1 MSKIQE
7 MAKELG
13 QALGRSDEYRALER
27 AASLLEDERE
37 LVELRNELERL
48 ESELVAVLRSGS
60 EPATEDKERYEQL
73 AQQLQVQPGY
83 QKLAAAQANFD
94 KLLQKV
100 NETISTGIQEG
111 STSRIILP

>member
-7 MAKELG
+7 MAKDLG

-27 AASLLEDERE
+27 AASVLEEDRD
-37 LVELRNELERL
+37 LVVLRNELEKL
-48 ESELVAVLRSGS
+48 ESDLVAILRAGK
-60 EPATEDKERYEQL
+60 EPEPEAKERYEQL
-73 AQQLQVQPGY
+73 AQELQVQPGY